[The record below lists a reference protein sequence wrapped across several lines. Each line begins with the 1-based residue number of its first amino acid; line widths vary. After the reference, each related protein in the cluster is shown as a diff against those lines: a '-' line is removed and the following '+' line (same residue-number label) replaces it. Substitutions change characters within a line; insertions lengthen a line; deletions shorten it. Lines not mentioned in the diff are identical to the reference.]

1 LELLSR
7 PTVADGLRNIALWGL
22 LCAGCGIGIHR
33 DLSGSQPQDVVFD
46 DKCGLQEYFDALAG
60 QGLSPPA
67 EISGWNLSR
76 DERGDAIGGTVRFR
90 FTGDFQLYYLR
101 RTLTDNWK
109 RLPPVL
115 LGADPVDLEVRW
127 AQRAGVRRVVT
138 IADALITAGGDS
150 WYLPYHVCLSDLL
163 FGEDLYKT
171 RRTFLHLPP
180 AAPSRF
186 ARATGADAGAL
197 PSLPA
202 ASDAGVD
209 SVADGRATTV
219 SP

>member
-1 LELLSR
+1 MGGNRGSTAYRVIL
-7 PTVADGLRNIALWGL
+7 AGL
-22 LCAGCGIGIHR
+22 LCAGCGIGIQR
-33 DLSGSQPQDVVFD
+33 DLSSSKAQEVVFD

-67 EISGWNLSR
+67 EISGWDLSR
-76 DERGDAIGGTVRFR
+76 DERGDATGGTVRFR

-101 RTLTDNWK
+101 RTLVDNWK

-115 LGADPVDLEVRW
+115 LGADPVELEVRW

-138 IADALITAGGDS
+138 TTDALIAAASDS

-163 FGEDLYKT
+163 FGEDLYRT
-171 RRTFLHLPP
+171 RRAFLHLPP

-186 ARATGADAGAL
+186 ARATRADAGAL
-197 PSLPA
+197 PSLAA
-202 ASDAGVD
+202 ASDAGGD
-209 SVADGRATTV
+209 GAADGGATAA
-219 SP
+219 SQ